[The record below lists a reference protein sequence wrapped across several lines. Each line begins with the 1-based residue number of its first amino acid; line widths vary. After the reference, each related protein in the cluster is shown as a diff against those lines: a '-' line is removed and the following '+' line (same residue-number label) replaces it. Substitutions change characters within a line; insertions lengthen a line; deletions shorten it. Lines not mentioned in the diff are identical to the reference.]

1 MIEKKLWTKNKLR
14 NGIEK
19 EIKENRKLGLNI
31 KINLKNRTIEHI
43 KEKEDEENDYNN

>member
-19 EIKENRKLGLNI
+19 EIKENRKLGLDI
-31 KINLKNRTIEHI
+31 KINLKKQNYITYKR
-43 KEKEDEENDYNN
+43 KRR

>member
-19 EIKENRKLGLNI
+19 E
-31 KINLKNRTIEHI
+31 
-43 KEKEDEENDYNN
+43 DEENDYNNWFFLYF

>member
-19 EIKENRKLGLNI
+19 EIKENRKLGLDI
-31 KINLKNRTIEHI
+31 KINLKKQNYRAY
-43 KEKEDEENDYNN
+43 KRKRR